1 MKRRKYY
8 IAALLIFA
16 LSVLWGITGQTAKAA
31 KKTATDSSIN
41 STLKKGVLTI
51 SGKGTISSNIKIKD
65 KKKVK
70 KVVIKKGITSI
81 GDNAFRNFKNLKEI
95 SIPSTVK
102 KIGCYSFYRT
112 ALKEITVPATVKT
125 IGQCAFYQI
134 EGLEKLTMPGK
145 FHLKTKKG
153 EKAKYYLAI
162 GMGTVIFN
170 TPLDLETAGM
180 MSAQNFI
187 VSEKDPNYKSIQG
200 VIYSKDGKS
209 IVRMPLGRRELV
221 IQEGCEEFCLQSVLY
236 CCEDLSSDSAN
247 EAYVRHI
254 LIPSSIKTIES
265 QKYKT
270 HEIPLEIPEILTLDI
285 QTDQLT
291 GDSIAELVERFHTEL
306 KELKRLLPESIYE
319 DKNLYITK
327 DGVLLGYTGKGTKV
341 VIPDGVRKIAEYA
354 FAYCD
359 VTEIQIPD
367 SITSF
372 GKGCFAYNNFSEVHL
387 PNKIQEIPDEM
398 FISCKKLKHI
408 DIPDSVKRI
417 GEEAF
422 RNDKALEE
430 IVLGKNVQD
439 VARTAFWNIPSK
451 NITIHGSS
459 KGIANEAFNR
469 SCNLTYTESATEMKA
484 MFSFWYSSITK
495 GKQPKVKMIL
505 DWSKITGADGYQIII
520 AQDKKF
526 KTNKRTLT
534 AAKSKKRIHVT
545 YNLEEKK
552 TDSIYAKIRPYKMQK
567 GKKLYGR
574 WTLQSTIN
582 PI

>member
-1 MKRRKYY
+1 M
-8 IAALLIFA
+8 
-16 LSVLWGITGQTAKAA
+16 
-31 KKTATDSSIN
+31 
-41 STLKKGVLTI
+41 
-51 SGKGTISSNIKIKD
+51 
-65 KKKVK
+65 
-70 KVVIKKGITSI
+70 IKKGITSI

-247 EAYVRHI
+247 EA
-254 LIPSSIKTIES
+254 
-265 QKYKT
+265 
-270 HEIPLEIPEILTLDI
+270 
-285 QTDQLT
+285 
-291 GDSIAELVERFHTEL
+291 
-306 KELKRLLPESIYE
+306 
-319 DKNLYITK
+319 
-327 DGVLLGYTGKGTKV
+327 
-341 VIPDGVRKIAEYA
+341 
-354 FAYCD
+354 
-359 VTEIQIPD
+359 
-367 SITSF
+367 
-372 GKGCFAYNNFSEVHL
+372 
-387 PNKIQEIPDEM
+387 
-398 FISCKKLKHI
+398 
-408 DIPDSVKRI
+408 
-417 GEEAF
+417 
-422 RNDKALEE
+422 
-430 IVLGKNVQD
+430 
-439 VARTAFWNIPSK
+439 
-451 NITIHGSS
+451 
-459 KGIANEAFNR
+459 FNR
-469 SCNLTYTESATEMKA
+469 SCNLTYTDSATEMKA

-552 TDSIYAKIRPYKMQK
+552 TNSIYAKIRPYKMQK

>member
-1 MKRRKYY
+1 M
-8 IAALLIFA
+8 
-16 LSVLWGITGQTAKAA
+16 
-31 KKTATDSSIN
+31 
-41 STLKKGVLTI
+41 
-51 SGKGTISSNIKIKD
+51 
-65 KKKVK
+65 
-70 KVVIKKGITSI
+70 IKKGITSI

-95 SIPSTVK
+95 RIPSTVK

-153 EKAKYYLAI
+153 EKAKYYLAV

-236 CCEDLSSDSAN
+236 CCKDLSSDSAN

-354 FAYCD
+354 FAYCNI
-359 VTEIQIPD
+359 TEIQ
-367 SITSF
+367 
-372 GKGCFAYNNFSEVHL
+372 
-387 PNKIQEIPDEM
+387 
-398 FISCKKLKHI
+398 
-408 DIPDSVKRI
+408 IPDSVKRI